1 MKDRIAPYGKIYVRF
16 LTETERDDKVKISD
30 SVYTYLVSKRCFD
43 VIRDLFVVKNTAN
56 NDVRYLASYPV
67 CSIINAKG
75 YNYRGNNVLITNY
88 EVCSSK
94 EADFGE
100 INIHSITFKGTIE
113 NPFLVKGV
121 CKEEDYGK
129 DGLALDKLKNHL
141 ITKHSDWCIYS
152 VLGEEPNLYNSFS
165 YKDSDTETQKILDVK
180 SDGYDKSYITTTSLS
195 TLAPMP
201 VAAMTA
207 LGDSVAKTS
216 CSLESL
222 RESFYTLSQDEDV
235 DFISLW
241 PKNNPYTAYENNDS
255 ITINEKENKS
265 MFENVFKGFEF
276 GKAQVR
282 TSIYGPAF
290 RCGDMYVSYDKKT
303 ENYVDV
309 TDLLLDIE
317 NMNYK
322 MPIAATA
329 VTEGDY
335 ILHMHKWVR
344 VLNVLDGERL
354 EVEDMQEK
362 QVITILP
369 VKNVFG
375 FDFYTKLFCFADNL
389 FGEVNAENPFGN
401 LLPLMLMSK
410 DSKNDNLLPLMLM
423 SGGFSGN
430 TQMSPLM
437 MYALM
442 GNKGNDNTLLMLMM
456 MNGGNGFNF
465 PNLAPA
471 VGFEKHPSDF
481 EKAQREA
488 KDE

>member
-1 MKDRIAPYGKIYVRF
+1 MSEKLKPYKTIWIRFISKTKSGQNFLGDKEYPYHVTKLCFEEMIKRSEDANYLCFKIKNSSGYDYRGAEVVWMNYTEPVINSQVST
-16 LTETERDDKVKISD
+16 LTEIIHTGRLESVKKEAAPSGGLRIPKQFVEIIHLKFEKPLYRSDMENTTSALNKVKDSLNNLGTEVIEASANLSKIAIPINECPNSLYTLEVEEDISD
-30 SVYTYLVSKRCFD
+30 LYDTGWLK
-43 VIRDLFVVKNTAN
+43 
-56 NDVRYLASYPV
+56 
-67 CSIINAKG
+67 
-75 YNYRGNNVLITNY
+75 
-88 EVCSSK
+88 
-94 EADFGE
+94 
-100 INIHSITFKGTIE
+100 E
-113 NPFLVKGV
+113 NP
-121 CKEEDYGK
+121 
-129 DGLALDKLKNHL
+129 
-141 ITKHSDWCIYS
+141 
-152 VLGEEPNLYNSFS
+152 
-165 YKDSDTETQKILDVK
+165 
-180 SDGYDKSYITTTSLS
+180 YIIF
-195 TLAPMP
+195 
-201 VAAMTA
+201 
-207 LGDSVAKTS
+207 K
-216 CSLESL
+216 
-222 RESFYTLSQDEDV
+222 
-235 DFISLW
+235 
-241 PKNNPYTAYENNDS
+241 NNDS
-255 ITINEKENKS
+255 ITINEKENNS

-276 GKAQVR
+276 GKAQVK

-303 ENYVDV
+303 ENYIDV

-322 MPIAATA
+322 MPIAAAA
-329 VTEGDY
+329 VTVGDY

-410 DSKNDNLLPLMLM
+410 DGKNDNLLPFMLM
-423 SGGFSGN
+423 SGGFNGN
-430 TQMSPLM
+430 TQMNPLM

-442 GNKGNDNTLLMLMM
+442 GNKGNDNILLMLMM

-471 VGFEKHPSDF
+471 VGFEKRLSDY
-481 EKAQREA
+481 EKVQRET